1 MKWTLRKTLLK
12 KNGLYL
18 MKWTLQSSYHMKW
31 TCKWFIS
38 HEVDLKKNLHE
49 WTFISHEVDL
59 KKNLQWVISHE
70 VDLKKNLQM
79 LYLMNAMGYI
89 S

>member
-1 MKWTLRKTLLK
+1 MKWTLRK
-12 KNGLYL
+12 
-18 MKWTLQSSYHMKW
+18 

-38 HEVDLKKNLHE
+38 HEVDLKKNHANGLYLMKWTLRKPAMHE
-49 WTFISHEVDL
+49 W
-59 KKNLQWVISHE
+59 LQWVISHE

-79 LYLMNAMGYI
+79 VHI